1 MKNSS
6 EFWQVAPPDGRE
18 LRNYGL
24 LMAGVGSLVAVA
36 LWFGGTV
43 VGGSVWHNE
52 NETATWWAAGVA
64 LAFLGAALV
73 WRAPLRPLYHVWMLL
88 VAVLGYVNTH
98 ILLAII
104 FYTMFTVTGL
114 IMRVLRRD
122 PLALKGFGRR
132 EADSSDREDSYWAR
146 REQPLLPADHP
157 EHQF

>member
-1 MKNSS
+1 MKESS
-6 EFWQVAPPDGRE
+6 GFWKVPAPGGRE

-24 LMAGVGSLVAVA
+24 LMAAVGSLVAAA
-36 LWFGGTV
+36 LWYKG
-43 VGGSVWHNE
+43 
-52 NETATWWAAGVA
+52 NETATWWAVGVA
-64 LAFLGAALV
+64 LAFLGTGVVCRPA
-73 WRAPLRPLYHVWMLL
+73 LRPLYHVWMLL
-88 VAVLGYVNTH
+88 VVILGYVNTH

-122 PLALKGFGRR
+122 PLELKGFGRR
-132 EADSSDREDSYWAR
+132 EADSSDRKDSYWAH

>member
-1 MKNSS
+1 M
-6 EFWQVAPPDGRE
+6 
-18 LRNYGL
+18 
-24 LMAGVGSLVAVA
+24 
-36 LWFGGTV
+36 
-43 VGGSVWHNE
+43 
-52 NETATWWAAGVA
+52 
-64 LAFLGAALV
+64 
-73 WRAPLRPLYHVWMLL
+73 

-132 EADSSDREDSYWAR
+132 EADSSDRKDSYWER